1 MAEMVDGSREGK
13 AGARSVL
20 LDIQEVG
27 KRFGGVAALRDVN
40 LQVRAGEVLGLVGD
54 NGAGKSTLVKI
65 ISGVMRA
72 DEGTIFLDGVSSYP
86 TSPLAAQKAG
96 IQVVHQELSLC
107 GNLDAVANIFLGR
120 EAVTFKG
127 LGPLAVLDQDEMYLK
142 ARQSMN
148 ELGLVS
154 SEDLHV
160 PVAQLSGGQQQ
171 IVAIARAV
179 FVSCRVLILDEPTAA
194 LGVAERGHI
203 LGMIRQL
210 VQSGDKGIVV
220 VSHNLDELLSI
231 ADRIVVLRLG
241 QVVGRFDA
249 NQVSV
254 EDVVSAIVGGVATQY

>member
-1 MAEMVDGSREGK
+1 MAEMVNGIRDGEANVRSTLLEIEG
-13 AGARSVL
+13 
-20 LDIQEVG
+20 VG
-27 KRFGGVAALRDVN
+27 KRFGGVAALRNIN

-65 ISGVMRA
+65 ISGVIRA
-72 DEGTIFLDGVSSYP
+72 DEGTMSLNGVSPYP
-86 TSPLAAQKAG
+86 ASPLAAQKAG

-120 EAVTFKG
+120 EIVTLGG

-142 ARQSMN
+142 ARKSMN

-179 FVSCRVLILDEPTAA
+179 FVDCRVLILDEPTAA
-194 LGVAERGHI
+194 LGVAERAHI
-203 LGMIRQL
+203 LDMIRKL
-210 VQSGDKGIVV
+210 VQSGEKGVVV
-220 VSHNLDELLSI
+220 VSHNLEELLTI

-249 NQVSV
+249 DQVSV
-254 EDVVSAIVGGVATQY
+254 HDVVSAIVGGVAMEY